1 MKHCCEDKAEAL
13 RALRHRQ
20 RRMLTVV
27 LAINA
32 SMFVLEAASG
42 LLSRST
48 ALLGDSLD
56 MFGDAAVYGLT
67 IYALDR
73 GTIWRARA
81 AIIKG
86 CVMAAFGIGVFAEA
100 ASKMA
105 GQVVPHAQVMGGV
118 GLLALIANGACL
130 VLLLRHRQDDINM
143 KSAWICSRNDIA
155 ANLSVLGAS
164 ALVWSLHSFWPDVIV
179 GVAIALLFLV
189 SAVGVVRDSLKS
201 LRDAGKPG
209 ELVPEGRL
217 S

>member
-1 MKHCCEDKAEAL
+1 MKHCCEGKAEAL
-13 RALRHRQ
+13 RALRQRQ

-27 LAINA
+27 LAINVG
-32 SMFVLEAASG
+32 MFLVEATTG

-73 GTIWRARA
+73 GTAWTARA

-100 ASKMA
+100 AAKMA
-105 GQVVPHAQVMGGV
+105 GQVMPHAQVMGGIGV
-118 GLLALIANGACL
+118 LALLANTACL
-130 VLLLRHRQDDINM
+130 ALLLRHRQDDINM

-155 ANLSVLGAS
+155 ANVSVIGAS
-164 ALVWSLHSFWPDVIV
+164 SLVWLFHSFWPDVIV
-179 GVAIALLFLV
+179 GVGIAILFLL
-189 SAVGVVRDSLKS
+189 SAIGVLREGLRS
-201 LRDAGKPG
+201 LRESTKTNQ
-209 ELVPEGRL
+209 LVPEERL
-217 S
+217 V